1 MAASKYI
8 YRARKLNGQSVSG
21 EVVASSLTDANAQLA
36 QLGLVPIAVSSWSG
50 TSLQNFQNFSKSIS
64 VKSIQN
70 FFSKVPAKE
79 LMMFTQQL
87 QTIYAVGVPITQ
99 GLNLIASQTEHPKM
113 REIILALVASVSEGS
128 SLARA
133 MEKHP
138 EVFTEV
144 YINMITVGETSG
156 SLESILARLYE
167 VLETETIT
175 RQKVSSALFYPK
187 MVVGMIVIVFIV
199 LVTFVIPK
207 MKAFYAMLGG
217 AQLPLPTRIVLMI
230 SDAFTSYFWLV
241 GLIGGGAYYAFKKW
255 STSENGS
262 RAWDQ
267 FKLKIPVIGQ
277 LILETEMNSFCIVLE
292 MLVHSGVGIVQSLEI
307 LKGTLKSKMVR
318 VAVEDCRRNVVAGG
332 KIADTLSRDPYFP
345 KMLSGLIS
353 VAEESGALEKVLNRT
368 GRFYKNQVDYKVN
381 NLSKAI
387 EPFLLAV
394 TFGMVLLLALA
405 IFLPIWNAPGALHNR

>member
-1 MAASKYI
+1 MGAHKYI
-8 YRARKLNGQSVSG
+8 YRARKLNGQAVSG
-21 EVVASSLTDANAQLA
+21 EVVASSLTDANQQLA
-36 QLGLVPIAVSSWSG
+36 QLGLVPVAVSAWSG
-50 TSLQNFQNFSKSIS
+50 ASLQNFSSLSKS
-64 VKSIQN
+64 
-70 FFSKVPAKE
+70 FSLANLKDAFGNVPPKE

-113 REIILALVASVSEGS
+113 KSVILNLVSDVSEGS

-133 MEKHP
+133 MSKHP
-138 EVFTEV
+138 KVFNDIYV
-144 YINMITVGETSG
+144 NMVTVGETSG
-156 SLESILARLYE
+156 SLEGILARLYE
-167 VLETETIT
+167 VLEAETQT

-207 MKAFYAMLGG
+207 MKDFYKMLG
-217 AQLPLPTRIVLMI
+217 AAELPLPTRIVLGI
-230 SDAFTSYFWLV
+230 SDAFTTYWWLLAMV
-241 GLIGGGAYYAFKKW
+241 AGGLYYLFKKW
-255 STSENGS
+255 TATESGAI
-262 RAWDQ
+262 AWD
-267 FKLKIPVIGQ
+267 KLKLKTPVIGL

-292 MLVHSGVGIVQSLEI
+292 MLVRSGVGIVQSLEI
-307 LKGTLKSKMVR
+307 LKGTLKSKMVQI
-318 VAVEDCRRNVVAGG
+318 AVEDCRRHVVAGG
-332 KIADTLSRDPYFP
+332 KISDSLNKDPYFP
-345 KMLSGLIS
+345 KMLSGLVS

-368 GRFYKNQVDYKVN
+368 GRYYKSQVEYKVN

-405 IFLPIWNAPGALHNR
+405 IFLPIWNAPGAMRR